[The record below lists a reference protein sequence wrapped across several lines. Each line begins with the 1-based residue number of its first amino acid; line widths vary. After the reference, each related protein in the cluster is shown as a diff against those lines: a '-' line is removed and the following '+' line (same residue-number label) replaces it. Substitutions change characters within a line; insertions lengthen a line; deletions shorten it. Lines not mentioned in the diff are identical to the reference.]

1 VISGHDGGTK
11 LSISGRFRFYPCST
25 PEWIASIIL
34 VLAFV
39 WVIWISLGTFK
50 AWQNGQVALFDVI
63 WSALR
68 ASIVLMVLGFYLR

>member
-1 VISGHDGGTK
+1 MTAAQNSAFQAGSG
-11 LSISGRFRFYPCST
+11 FT
-25 PEWIASIIL
+25 PAALLNGIASIIL

-50 AWQNGQVALFDVI
+50 AWQNGQVPLFDVI